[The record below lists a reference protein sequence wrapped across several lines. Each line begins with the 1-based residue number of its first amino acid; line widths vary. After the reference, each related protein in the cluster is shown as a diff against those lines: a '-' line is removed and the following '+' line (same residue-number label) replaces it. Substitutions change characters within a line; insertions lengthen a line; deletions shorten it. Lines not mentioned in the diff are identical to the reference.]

1 MTDLFHYPA
10 ASLESPASHLQTVT
24 PSDEADLDFT
34 SRAIAAGADG
44 FVQVTTKSG
53 TIGRVFVI
61 AGAPFPIRATRIW
74 ASGTTAT
81 DIVALA

>member
-1 MTDLFHYPA
+1 M
-10 ASLESPASHLQTVT
+10 
-24 PSDEADLDFT
+24 
-34 SRAIAAGADG
+34 
-44 FVQVTTKSG
+44 QVTTKSG